1 MYAEL
6 PVYPFQIIDHVAFRE
21 YVFSD
26 DADLDAITSAIM
38 SALEEMRSVVRKDP
52 AWLDPYGVWN
62 AEWEVRREEDNSLAV
77 YNEYEDEMGEELDE
91 LVYYAYLRA

>member
-1 MYAEL
+1 VYAKL
-6 PVYPFQIIDHVAFRE
+6 PVYPFEIIDHVAFRE

-26 DADLDAITSAIM
+26 DADLDAIARAIL
-38 SALEEMRSVVRKDP
+38 SALDEVRTVVRKDP
-52 AWLDPYGVWN
+52 DWLDPYGVWS

-77 YNEYEDEMGEELDE
+77 YNEYEDEMGGDLDE